1 MTDSRREIKDVFY
14 LVALQGVN
22 YVMPLV
28 VLPYLMV
35 VLGSDRFGLIGF
47 STGLAQLFMLI
58 VDFGFNFTATK
69 EVALYKDDPVRLRQV
84 FWDTLYAKLG
94 LLVVSFVLY
103 AAVLLAVPRFAVYR
117 HTAFIFFLMVVANAF
132 SFVWYFQ
139 GLGKIRFISIANVAA
154 KLLILPLVFWLV
166 KGPDD
171 YLLAA
176 LIQSGVYVFSSLIV
190 CGLLVAW
197 RMVPGVERPDRGRI
211 RACTRSSFPIFLSQ
225 VASSLYVALFAVI
238 LGYFALPAEVG
249 KYTAAEKIM
258 RSACYLVFTPVAQAF
273 YPKMSVLARTDRAE
287 AKRLL
292 KRIAAGVGVVMLGV
306 FGVLFF
312 FSDVVMQLLGKDYE
326 GIETIFRILA
336 IVPLFVALGGV
347 CGQLGLLAL
356 GDECDKRH
364 YQHVYFAGAA
374 VALVSILA
382 LVPQYGAAGA
392 AWALLVTEVVVCG
405 GMVSVFCRNKNEVM
419 Q

>member
-139 GLGKIRFISIANVAA
+139 GLGQIRFISLANVAA
-154 KLLILPLVFWLV
+154 KLLILPLAFWLV

-190 CGLLVAW
+190 CVLLVAW
-197 RMVPGVERPDRGRI
+197 RMVPRVERPDRERI
-211 RACTRSSFPIFLSQ
+211 RACTRSAFPIFLSQ

-238 LGYFALPAEVG
+238 LGYFASPAEVG

-273 YPKMSVLARTDRAE
+273 FPKMSVLAHADRKGAL
-287 AKRLL
+287 RLL
-292 KRIAAGVGVVMLGV
+292 KRIAAGVGAVMLGV

-312 FSDVVMQLLGKDYE
+312 FSDVVMRLLGRDYE

-356 GDECDKRH
+356 GDEHDKRH

-405 GMVSVFCRNKNEVM
+405 GMMLRVKYNYRG
-419 Q
+419 

>member
-166 KGPDD
+166 KGPDV
-171 YLLAA
+171 YLLVE
-176 LIQSGVYVFSSLIV
+176 LIQSGV
-190 CGLLVAW
+190 
-197 RMVPGVERPDRGRI
+197 
-211 RACTRSSFPIFLSQ
+211 
-225 VASSLYVALFAVI
+225 
-238 LGYFALPAEVG
+238 
-249 KYTAAEKIM
+249 
-258 RSACYLVFTPVAQAF
+258 
-273 YPKMSVLARTDRAE
+273 
-287 AKRLL
+287 
-292 KRIAAGVGVVMLGV
+292 
-306 FGVLFF
+306 
-312 FSDVVMQLLGKDYE
+312 
-326 GIETIFRILA
+326 
-336 IVPLFVALGGV
+336 
-347 CGQLGLLAL
+347 
-356 GDECDKRH
+356 
-364 YQHVYFAGAA
+364 
-374 VALVSILA
+374 
-382 LVPQYGAAGA
+382 
-392 AWALLVTEVVVCG
+392 
-405 GMVSVFCRNKNEVM
+405 
-419 Q
+419 